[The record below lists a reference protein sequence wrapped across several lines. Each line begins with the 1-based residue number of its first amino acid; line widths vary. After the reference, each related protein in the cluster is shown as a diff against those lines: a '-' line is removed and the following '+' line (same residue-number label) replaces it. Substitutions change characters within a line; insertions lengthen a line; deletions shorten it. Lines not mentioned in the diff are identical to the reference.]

1 MEPTRL
7 RLSKRHWRTQCLR
20 ELGCDGLGLQVLR
33 VRGLNANGRA
43 LEGVLDDLRVRRR
56 PALDL
61 PPRDTL
67 SERASERA
75 SERERGT
82 GRGTERQSK
91 SEIVWD

>member
-43 LEGVLDDLRVRRR
+43 LEGILDDLRVCRR

-61 PPRDTL
+61 PPRGTL
-67 SERASERA
+67 IGT
-75 SERERGT
+75 ERGRQR
-82 GRGTERQSK
+82 GREVERQSK
-91 SEIVWD
+91 SESVWD